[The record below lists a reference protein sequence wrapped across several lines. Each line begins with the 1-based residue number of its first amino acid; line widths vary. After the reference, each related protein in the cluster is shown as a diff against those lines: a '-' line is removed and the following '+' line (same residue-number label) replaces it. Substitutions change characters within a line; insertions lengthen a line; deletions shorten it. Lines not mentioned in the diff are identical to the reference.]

1 MSVVTD
7 IRIPEVCRAELEGR
21 GFSCVSLPP
30 FSALDVR
37 VASHPD
43 MLILP
48 IGERLFVHKNYYE
61 EAREAVDII
70 IGHTSLHL
78 TLTDD
83 RVGDL
88 YPHDVPLNLIVSGN
102 RIIGRQ
108 DTMSKSVAAYAERE
122 ALTVV
127 NVKQGY
133 AKCSTVVLG
142 DKALI
147 TADPAIEKAARDLS
161 LDVLRITPGHV
172 SLRGYDCGF
181 IGGASGVFHDTV
193 FFCGNILSHPDGKT
207 IVDFCSKHGFQVVSL
222 SEEPLY
228 DVGTLFF
235 FS

>member
-1 MSVVTD
+1 MIAVTD
-7 IRIPEVCRAELEGR
+7 IRISKACRAELERR
-21 GFSCVSLPP
+21 GFSCISLPP
-30 FSALDVR
+30 FSALDPR
-37 VASHPD
+37 IASHPD

-48 IGERLFVHKNYYE
+48 IGRHLFVHKDYYA
-61 EAREAVDII
+61 EAQEAIDSI
-70 IGHTSLHL
+70 IGHTALRL

-83 RVGDL
+83 RVENL
-88 YPHDVPLNLIVSGN
+88 YPRDIALNLIVSGN

-108 DTMSKSVAAYAERE
+108 DTMSKVVAVYAKQE
-122 ALTVV
+122 ALTVG

-133 AKCSTVVLG
+133 AKCSAVVLD

-147 TADPAIEKAARDLS
+147 TADPAIEKAARDLA

-181 IGGASGVFHDTV
+181 IGGASGVCHNTV
-193 FFCGNILSHPDGKT
+193 FFCGNILTHPDGKI
-207 IVDFCSKHGFQVVSL
+207 IVEFCSKYDFQVISL
-222 SEEPLY
+222 SEESLC